1 MPTHITKT
9 DLQKKEYYRKLD
21 RQLANKLYNDIYQEL
36 ENYKKKKMLTKYN
49 LKGLDSK
56 FNRQINKINQVRNTY
71 NRSYRNK
78 WYTTYNQ
85 EMSKLK

>member
-1 MPTHITKT
+1 
-9 DLQKKEYYRKLD
+9 
-21 RQLANKLYNDIYQEL
+21 
-36 ENYKKKKMLTKYN
+36 MLTKYN